1 MNLTAREW
9 TRILTEIGERIAEK
23 KDELCDLDRVIGD
36 GDHGISM
43 AIGWQAIREDLAR
56 LEGEEDLGVLMRSVS
71 RTFLNA
77 VGASVGPL
85 YGIAFLRGS
94 AVLIDRKEAGA
105 EDVMRFWI
113 AAANGIQQ
121 MGKAQ
126 IGDKTMLDT
135 WLPISE
141 SLGASLEAGEAW
153 EAALDRAA
161 EAGRLGMESTRDMVS
176 RIGRSGRLGE
186 RSKGHIDP
194 GAASAYVIFS
204 AFADACK
211 RLKGAIST

>member
-1 MNLTAREW
+1 MNLTVEEW
-9 TRILTEIGERIAEK
+9 KRIWLEIGERIEEK

-43 AIGWQAIREDLAR
+43 AIGWQAIRDDLLR
-56 LEGEEDLGVLMRSVS
+56 MEKEEDLGALLRSVS

-85 YGIAFLRGS
+85 YGTAFLRGS
-94 AVLIDRKEAGA
+94 AVLAGKGEASA
-105 EDVMRFWI
+105 EDAQRFWI
-113 AAANGIQQ
+113 AAAGGIQQ

-126 IGDKTMLDT
+126 VGDKTMLDT
-135 WLPISE
+135 WIPIAE
-141 SLGASLEAGEAW
+141 SLGASLDAGEAW
-153 EAALDRAA
+153 ETALDKAA
-161 EAGRLGMESTRDMVS
+161 EAGRRGMESTRDLVS

-194 GAASAYVIFS
+194 GAASAFVIFS

-211 RLKGAIST
+211 RLKGTVSP

>member
-1 MNLTAREW
+1 MNLTASDW
-9 TRILTEIGERIAEK
+9 KRILIEIGERIEEK

-56 LEGEEDLGVLMRSVS
+56 LEGEEDLGVVMRSVS

-85 YGIAFLRGS
+85 YGTAFLRGS
-94 AVLIDRKEAGA
+94 AVLIDRKEASA

-135 WLPISE
+135 WLPISV
-141 SLGASLEAGEAW
+141 SLESSLETGEAW
-153 EAALDRAA
+153 GPALDKAA
-161 EAGRLGMESTRDMVS
+161 EAGRLGMESTRDLVS
-176 RIGRSGRLGE
+176 RLGRSGRLGE

-204 AFADACK
+204 AFANACK
-211 RLKGAIST
+211 RLKGAIPT

>member
-1 MNLTAREW
+1 MILTASDW
-9 TRILTEIGERIAEK
+9 KRIWTEIGERIEEK
-23 KDELCDLDRVIGD
+23 KEELCDLDRVIGD

-56 LEGEEDLGVLMRSVS
+56 LEREEDLGALMRSVS

-85 YGIAFLRGS
+85 YGTAFLRGS
-94 AVLIDRKEAGA
+94 AVLIGKEEAEA

-113 AAANGIQQ
+113 AVANGIQQ

-135 WLPISE
+135 WLPIAASLE
-141 SLGASLEAGEAW
+141 SSLEAGEAC
-153 EAALDRAA
+153 EPALDKAA
-161 EAGRLGMESTRDMVS
+161 EAGRIGMEATRDLIS
-176 RIGRSGRLGE
+176 RLGRSGRLGE

-194 GAASAYVIFS
+194 GAASAYVLFS
-204 AFADACK
+204 AFVDACK
-211 RLKGAIST
+211 RLKGASST